1 MKNNMPVIEKFFD
14 SKDALNAELSA
25 SLEVALTAGIEADGR
40 ATLLVSGGSSP
51 APAYKH
57 LSGLALPWH
66 KIDVAM
72 VDERWV
78 DAQHDKSNETFIK
91 QTLLQDHAKDA
102 NFVVMKNG
110 SDSAQAG
117 VAECE
122 AAYQTLKQ
130 PFDVTILGMGP
141 DGHTASLFPHATGLE
156 HGLATKQLVCAI
168 NAHKSEVTGDIT
180 ERMTLSLCGILN
192 SKVIKL
198 LISGQE
204 KLAVYQKAKLNLDV
218 AQTPVS
224 AVLQQEDVTVEV
236 YWAP

>member
-1 MKNNMPVIEKFFD
+1 MFKMAIVEKFFD
-14 SKDALNAELSA
+14 SKEALNAELSA
-25 SLEVALTAGIEADGR
+25 SLEKSLVAGIEADGR

-66 KIDVAM
+66 DIDVAM

-78 DAQHDKSNETFIK
+78 DATHEKSNEVFIK
-91 QTLLQDHAKDA
+91 ETLLQGYAKEA
-102 NFVVMKNG
+102 NFITMKN
-110 SDSAQAG
+110 SALSAVQGTAQ
-117 VAECE
+117 CE
-122 AAYQTLKQ
+122 AEYQKLKQ

-141 DGHTASLFPHATGLE
+141 DGHTASLFPHADGLE
-156 HGLATKQLVCAI
+156 HGLTTKELVCAI
-168 NAHKSEVTGDIT
+168 NAMQSEVTGDIT
-180 ERMTLSLCGILN
+180 ERMTLSLNGILN

-204 KLAVYQKAKLNLDV
+204 KLDVYMKAKEKADIY
-218 AQTPVS
+218 ATPVS
-224 AVLQQEDVTVEV
+224 AVLHQDNVLVEV

>member
-1 MKNNMPVIEKFFD
+1 MAIIEKFFD
-14 SKDALNAELSA
+14 SKEALNAELSA
-25 SLEVALTAGIEADGR
+25 SLEKSLVAGIEADGR

-66 KIDVAM
+66 NIDVAM

-78 DAQHDKSNETFIK
+78 DATHEKSNEAFIK
-91 QTLLQDHAKDA
+91 DTLLQGYAKKA
-102 NFVVMKNG
+102 NFITMKN
-110 SDSAQAG
+110 SAVSAKEGAVQ
-117 VAECE
+117 CE
-122 AAYQTLKQ
+122 AQYQKLKQ

-141 DGHTASLFPHATGLE
+141 DGHTASLFPHADGLE
-156 HGLATKQLVCAI
+156 HGLTTEQLVCAI
-168 NAHKSEVTGDIT
+168 NATKSDVTGDIT
-180 ERMTLSLCGILN
+180 ERMTLSLQGILN

-204 KLAVYQKAKLNLDV
+204 KRDVYLKAKEKADIYS
-218 AQTPVS
+218 TPVS
-224 AVLQQEDVTVEV
+224 AVLHQDKVIVEV